1 MSAPADF
8 RTIAHHHRVAAS
20 QETLVNRR
28 EMHETS
34 AILWDEIA
42 QRTEKHDHLAAEMT
56 KATIQREESAHPQ
69 TVKEVTRAGLD
80 CQS

>member
-8 RTIAHHHRVAAS
+8 RTIAHQHRVAAS

-28 EMHETS
+28 EMYERS

-42 QRTEKHDHLAAEMT
+42 QRSEKHDHLAAEIT
-56 KATIQREESAHPQ
+56 KARIQREESAPPIGRQ
-69 TVKEVTRAGLD
+69 GG
-80 CQS
+80 